1 MLGAMKDSEENGR
14 RNIEYDIIKST
25 AMVTPKLIEKEYDVI
40 LLPTHMAAIAYSKS
54 PEYKLAGTISWGGA
68 SYVISSD
75 DMTDIS
81 ELRGK
86 EITSFEEGQV
96 SDVVFR
102 YVLEQ
107 NGIDPDVDVSI
118 TYIDRNDDLATQL
131 IKSKSSIAVVSEPVL
146 NTVLNRR
153 KSMQI
158 VFDIPNEWAA
168 VTGSLYGY
176 PQTSVVISNDLIEN
190 HPAVVGGIMRGL
202 DKSAEWINEETE
214 AAAEYSNSLNLD
226 IRKRVIVNSV
236 ERANIQFVPA
246 FESRAD
252 IEAYLKILMKSS
264 KKLIGGEIP
273 DEEFYFIPPRR

>member
-1 MLGAMKDSEENGR
+1 
-14 RNIEYDIIKST
+14 
-25 AMVTPKLIEKEYDVI
+25 
-40 LLPTHMAAIAYSKS
+40 MAAIAYSKS
-54 PEYKLAGTISWGGA
+54 PEYKLAGTISWGA

-96 SDVVFR
+96 SDVVFFR